1 MFPGGRMNP
10 RQMKAAM
17 KKMGI
22 ETEEFPDVEEVI
34 IRTADKEY
42 RITEANVTLM
52 KVQGQETYQVVGE
65 TEVSDREASP
75 DSGSEEALSEEDI
88 NLIMEQTGCSRER
101 AERALGETGGEP
113 AEAILNVMSE

>member
-1 MFPGGRMNP
+1 MNP